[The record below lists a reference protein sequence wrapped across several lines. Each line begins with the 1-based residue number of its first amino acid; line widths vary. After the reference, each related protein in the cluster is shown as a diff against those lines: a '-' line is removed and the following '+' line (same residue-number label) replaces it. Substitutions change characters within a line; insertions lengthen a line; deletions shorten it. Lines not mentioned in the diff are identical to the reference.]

1 MAARGDESGFALRR
15 LAFVSAPPPQGPEEI
30 GFRTIVCGVDSSP
43 QSREAARQAVAM
55 GEKDAVCWGVSAW
68 DPALAFH
75 AGIHMAEVRKVLR
88 EEGEAALARVTE
100 ELPDVRPMLVRGR
113 EVATLLAA
121 ISDLRA
127 DLVCVGA
134 SGSSRPA
141 GILFGS
147 MATAMAHHAPC
158 PVLVARE
165 VPHFPAVILHAN
177 DGSPDSVEAARIAA
191 RLAVRHGSTLVTL
204 HVGEEHGAGV
214 SKQAVEIIE
223 ITGTEPVLKIEQGAP
238 HRRIV
243 EVAKEIGASLIVM
256 GSRGQ
261 TGLAAMGS
269 VSERVTHR
277 AECSVLV
284 VRPPSHPLFVEDVR
298 D

>member
-1 MAARGDESGFALRR
+1 
-15 LAFVSAPPPQGPEEI
+15 
-30 GFRTIVCGVDSSP
+30 
-43 QSREAARQAVAM
+43 
-55 GEKDAVCWGVSAW
+55 
-68 DPALAFH
+68 
-75 AGIHMAEVRKVLR
+75 MAEVKKVLR
-88 EEGEAALARVTE
+88 EESERALARVKG
-100 ELPDVRPMLVRGR
+100 ELPDVQPLLVQGR
-113 EVATLLAA
+113 EVAALLTA
-121 ISDLRA
+121 IANLRA
-127 DLVCVGA
+127 DLICVGA

-165 VPHFPAVILHAN
+165 AKDFPDVILHAN
-177 DGSPDSVEAARIAA
+177 DGSPDSVAAARIAA
-191 RLAVRHGSTLVTL
+191 RLALRHGSTLVTL
-204 HVGEEHGAGV
+204 HVGEEHGPGV
-214 SKQAVEIIE
+214 SGQAVEIIE
-223 ITGTEPVLKIEQGAP
+223 VTGTEPVLKIEQGAP

-261 TGLAAMGS
+261 TGLAAIGS

-284 VRPPSHPLFVEDVR
+284 VRPPSHPLLEEDAR